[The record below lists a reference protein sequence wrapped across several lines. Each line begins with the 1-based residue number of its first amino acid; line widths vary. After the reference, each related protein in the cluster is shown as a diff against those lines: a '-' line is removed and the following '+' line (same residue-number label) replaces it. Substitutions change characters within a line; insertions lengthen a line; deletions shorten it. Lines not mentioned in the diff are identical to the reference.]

1 MRNYERHET
10 TKLRKARDYERQGKK
25 KKSVAGI
32 DFHKTL
38 KNKMLNVIQALRC
51 FSSLRAHEWRHDS
64 CFKMPGG
71 GAVSFR
77 VSRIHFLR
85 RRAARCYPF
94 IAGAADFYG

>member
-1 MRNYERHET
+1 M
-10 TKLRKARDYERQGKK
+10 
-25 KKSVAGI
+25 AGI
-32 DFHKTL
+32 NCHKRR

-51 FSSLRAHEWRHDS
+51 FSSLRAREGWHDS

-85 RRAARCYPF
+85 RRAARCFRF
-94 IAGAADFYG
+94 IVGAADSDG